1 MVQTL
6 EVGATHTLDVLVT
19 DANTAAHLA
28 ENGETLP
35 PVFATPF
42 MLAAMERACAAIL
55 STTLE
60 DGDVSVGAKIDVSHV
75 APSPVGVE
83 VLTTARFTD
92 REGPLYW
99 FDVSAKDPGGLIGK
113 GRIARAI
120 LSMDNLMARAEVR
133 R

>member
-28 ENGETLP
+28 ESGETLP

-42 MLAAMERACAAIL
+42 MIAAMERACAALL
-55 STTLE
+55 SVALE
-60 DGDVSVGAKIDVSHV
+60 EGDVSVGAKIDVSHV

-83 VLTTARFTD
+83 ILATARFTD
-92 REGPLYW
+92 REGPLFW
-99 FDVSAKDPGGLIGK
+99 FDVSAEDPGGLIGK

-120 LSMDNLMARAEVR
+120 LSMDKVKARAEVR